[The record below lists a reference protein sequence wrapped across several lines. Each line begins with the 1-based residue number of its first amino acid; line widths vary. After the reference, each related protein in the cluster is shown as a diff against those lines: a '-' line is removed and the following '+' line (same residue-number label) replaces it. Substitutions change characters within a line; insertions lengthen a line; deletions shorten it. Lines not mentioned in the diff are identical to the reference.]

1 MQMMFPNAAQLISN
15 LKQNFANESEVMAAF
30 NSWDSDKDGQIS
42 FAELKAAVQRSG
54 QRLSDEDINAIFVV
68 GDVDQNGEIDLDE
81 FKAMM
86 LPSCS
91 DVVSKFRAVRKTVRD
106 VQMAF
111 KQFDSDGNGSIDK
124 EELTSALRSSGGN
137 FTQQDID
144 ALFAAGDCDGNG
156 EIDYEEFIALMCPSA
171 SDIVE
176 KFRSKYKSLNDV
188 KAAFKRFDRDGDGA
202 LTKDEL
208 AAAMKSS
215 GDSYSDVEVNA
226 IFSLGD
232 VDGDGEITLEE
243 FVTLMSPSSSNI
255 VQRLRT
261 QYKNMSDV
269 KAAFKKIDKDNDGLL
284 SKQEMMQSS
293 GNMFDKEEVDAIFAL
308 GDINGDGELDMGE
321 FISIMF
327 PSAVEVAMQVSATF
341 KTMDDIKQGF
351 KLMDK
356 DGDGQITKQ
365 EMAASGHRF
374 NNAQVDAVF
383 ALGDVNDDGVLD
395 LDEFIAVMCPSALT
409 VISRLIG
416 KYANIADVKKTFL
429 SIDIDRDGLL
439 SKQEMNSS
447 GKFNAQ
453 EVEALFILGDLNGD
467 GELDLEEFV
476 ALLCPMAGMALSRLT
491 RNVNNIGDA
500 QQLFRVLDKDGDG
513 NISMEEM
520 RACGSRFNAQEI
532 EAIFAIGDVDNDG
545 AISLNEFVAVMC
557 PSAATVVGR
566 LSKTYGNLQQ
576 IKAGFKKLDVNGDGL
591 ISKQEMSSAGLSQQ
605 EVNAI
610 FSIGDTNGDGEIDID
625 EFIGVMCPSA
635 LAVVFK
641 LGQVFKGKEGAAA
654 AFKQIDCNGDGL
666 LSKQEMSSA
675 MLGGSRLSKSEVDA
689 IFKLGDVNG
698 DGEIDMEEFL
708 AVMVPSVGFSMSSVS
723 SSSFSQTTVTSS
735 SFSKTTVSS
744 TSMCSVGM
752 TFGSVSDAKAAFQ
765 RFDINGDGVMDK
777 EEMKQMMNS
786 AAGKK
791 VSDAE
796 VNALFQ
802 KGDIDGDGQLDMHEF
817 VRLMFPTCSNALAK
831 LQKSYSNLNEVKSAF
846 RKFDADGDGH
856 ITKQELSGVMK
867 GCSSS
872 EVDAVFALGD
882 VDQSGGID
890 FQEFIAMMIPNSGSI
905 LKKIASQIGNEAK
918 VVQEFKR
925 VDANGDGAITR
936 PELKNGLRLSDQEVE
951 VVFALGDVD
960 QDNEISLAEFVRLMC
975 PAAESGL
982 NKFRNCF
989 RNIQEVI
996 AAFKRFDENCDG
1008 SLCPQELVAG
1018 ARSVGLSLT
1027 SSEVK
1032 AIFVLADVNGDG
1044 EVNYTEFIS
1053 AMYPVAS
1060 DGISK
1065 LRNALKDINCV
1076 RQAFKRF
1083 DADGDGEITIQELKS
1098 GASSLGKFSDGEL
1111 AAVFAMGDV
1120 DNDGMISFPE
1130 FAKLVIPSAGEKVSV
1145 LKKKLGSAND
1155 VAAAFKKFDINNDG
1169 NISNQELQAG
1179 LKSTGLN
1186 FTQQEVDV
1194 IFAVADLDGD
1204 GEISL
1209 AEFEHLLGTGV
1220 SFGRVEDV
1228 KAAFFRFDKDNNG
1241 SIDRKELKAMMAATG
1256 KNASDSE
1263 IDALFKKGDIDGDGT
1278 IDLVEFIKL
1287 MFPAATATLNKLQK
1301 SFKNLNDIKAT
1312 FRKWDSDG
1320 DGHISRMELR
1330 QVMSSFSET
1339 EVDTVFSLGDMDKS
1353 GGIDYQEFISLL
1365 VPGASQTINKL
1376 SSQFRSVADI
1386 KSAFK
1391 RIDANGDG
1399 AICRDELRSGM
1410 KLSDADLDVVFALG
1424 DLDGDGEISLGE
1436 FIRVMSP
1443 LTATALARFRNT
1455 FNVIEDVVSAFRI
1468 IDSNNDGALSK
1479 SELEAG
1485 MNSFGKKFSQVEIDS
1500 VFALADVNSDG
1511 EINYSE
1517 FVSVMF
1523 PAAASALA
1531 KFRNNNRTLQNA
1543 RDAYDRFDIDGDGE
1557 ITHDELVA
1565 GLGGEY
1571 TANEI
1576 DAIFAMGDTD
1586 QDGQISF
1593 LEFSKIMIPSCQEAL
1608 NKFWRSFKSV
1618 SSVREGFKKFD
1629 ADNDGQISRQEV
1641 MNGASSAG
1649 LRISSEEVDT
1659 LFILGD
1665 KDGNGQI
1672 DFSEF
1677 AQIMIPSAP
1686 EKISKLKKC
1695 FRNRTE
1701 VEAAFRRWDTNKDG
1715 SISLNELKAGL
1726 SGSGIMFTDQ
1736 EAETCFA
1743 VADTNGDNEVSM
1755 EELVNLLGSSPSV
1768 SSGPVRKFFE
1778 YCVEQAFNNI
1788 DANRD
1793 GAISYQELSN
1803 SLRKS
1808 GFSDQEIHTIF
1819 SLADH
1824 DGDGEVSL
1832 HELIRSLSK

>member
-1 MQMMFPNAAQLISN
+1 MMFPNAAQLISN

-30 NSWDSDKDGQIS
+30 NSWDSNKDGQIS
-42 FAELKAAVQRSG
+42 FAELKSAVQRSG

-86 LPSCS
+86 LPTCS
-91 DVVSKFRAVRKTVRD
+91 DVVSKFRAIRKSVRD

-124 EELTSALRSSGGN
+124 NELTSALRSSGGN

-188 KAAFKRFDRDGDGA
+188 KAAFKRFDRNGDGA
-202 LTKDEL
+202 LSKDEL

-243 FVTLMSPSSSNI
+243 FMTLMSPSSSNI
-255 VQRLRT
+255 VQRLRK

-269 KAAFKKIDKDNDGLL
+269 KAAFKKIDRDNDGLL

-365 EMAASGHRF
+365 EMASSGHRF

-409 VISRLIG
+409 VISRLRG
-416 KYANIADVKKTFL
+416 KYSNIAEVKKAFL
-429 SIDIDRDGLL
+429 SIDVNRDGLL

-476 ALLCPMAGMALSRLT
+476 GLLCPMAGMALSRLT

-557 PSAATVVGR
+557 PTAATVVGR
-566 LSKTYGNLQQ
+566 LSKTYGNLEQ

-654 AFKQIDCNGDGL
+654 AFKQIDVNGDGL

-675 MLGGSRLSKSEVDA
+675 MFGGSRLSKSEVDA

-723 SSSFSQTTVTSS
+723 SSSFSQTTVTST

-777 EEMKQMMNS
+777 DEMKQMMNS

-796 VNALFQ
+796 VNALFK
-802 KGDIDGDGQLDMHEF
+802 KGDIDGNGEIDLHEF
-817 VRLMFPTCSNALAK
+817 VRLMFPACSDALAK
-831 LQKSYSNLNEVKSAF
+831 LQKSYPNLNEVKAAF

-996 AAFKRFDENCDG
+996 GAFKRFDDNCDG
-1008 SLCPQELVAG
+1008 SLSPQELVAG

-1027 SSEVK
+1027 SAEVK

-1083 DADGDGEITIQELKS
+1083 DADGDGEISIQELKS

-1120 DNDGMISFPE
+1120 DNDGKISFPE

-1155 VAAAFKKFDINNDG
+1155 VAAAFKKFDVNNDG

-1179 LKSTGLN
+1179 LRSTGLN

-1228 KAAFFRFDKDNNG
+1228 KAAFFRFDKDNDG
-1241 SIDRKELKAMMAATG
+1241 SIDRNELKAMMAATG

-1263 IDALFKKGDIDGDGT
+1263 IDALFKKGDIDGDGR

-1301 SFKNLNDIKAT
+1301 SFKNINDIKAT
-1312 FRKWDSDG
+1312 FRKWDVDG
-1320 DGHISRMELR
+1320 DGHISRLELR
-1330 QVMSSFSET
+1330 QVMSSFSES

-1410 KLSDADLDVVFALG
+1410 KLNDADLDVVFALG

-1531 KFRNNNRTLQNA
+1531 KFRNKNRTLQNA
-1543 RDAYDRFDIDGDGE
+1543 RDAYDRYDIDGDGE

-1618 SSVREGFKKFD
+1618 TSVREAFKKFD

-1686 EKISKLKKC
+1686 EKISKLRKC

-1701 VEAAFRRWDTNKDG
+1701 VEAAFRRWDANRDG

-1726 SGSGIMFTDQ
+1726 SSSGIMFTEQ

-1755 EELVNLLGSSPSV
+1755 EEFVTLLGASQTS